1 MIRRIKRLLRRSV
14 RACIRVVRPVA
25 RDTDA
30 VERHL
35 DSLIREI
42 TRLHTRIEVLEDLIR
57 QTHAAG
63 AQGKDGAGRGEP
75 PAPAQ
80 VLKRAS

>member
-1 MIRRIKRLLRRSV
+1 VIS
-14 RACIRVVRPVA
+14 
-25 RDTDA
+25 
-30 VERHL
+30 
-35 DSLIREI
+35 
-42 TRLHTRIEVLEDLIR
+42 RIEVLEDLIR

-63 AQGKDGAGRGEP
+63 AHAEDGPGRGEP